1 MQACRQFVTIPHGFN
16 DKAVEIIMLWFKI
29 LMVYRLSRD
38 ITLRAEEM
46 EKQLASMTFTHAVAG
61 YGQNGL
67 GSADGLSQRCVNAHR
82 QWPLLF
88 ARAKRKILP
97 SPVIKQALGENPETG
112 SRQGRKLKDGKRFLK
127 DEVLHSL
134 LPRAFSR
141 FSQTMMW
148 IDTVNGLIMVD
159 CVARKKRKMLALLRK
174 SWLFAGRPAGAGK
187 SGGDAHRW
195 VQHRYG
201 RSGFPVAGRSRI
213 ESDAGRWRDP
223 REKAG
228 SGQRRDRPFILKQG
242 KVV

>member
-1 MQACRQFVTIPHGFN
+1 
-16 DKAVEIIMLWFKI
+16 MLWFKN

-46 EKQLASMTFTHAVAG
+46 EKQLASMTFTPCGSQDMAKMGWVPPMGSHSDALTHTAN
-61 YGQNGL
+61 GQIII
-67 GSADGLSQRCVNAHR
+67 C
-82 QWPLLF
+82 
-88 ARAKRKILP
+88 ARKEEKILP
-97 SPVIKQALGENPETG
+97 SPVIKQALEAKIQKLEAD
-112 SRQGRKLKDGKRFLK
+112 QGRKLKKTEKDSLK

-159 CVARKKRKMLALLRK
+159 CASAKKAEDTLALLRK
-174 SWLFAGRPAGAGK
+174 SLGSLPVVPLALENPIELTLTE
-187 SGGDAHRW
+187 W
-195 VQHRYG
+195 VRALRYG

-213 ESDAGRWRDP
+213 ESDAGRWRRDP

-228 SGQRRDRPFILKQG
+228 SGQRRDRRSY
-242 KVV
+242 